1 MVSDATVWAWPWWWA
16 LVTVAALNLF
26 VLVLILV
33 KTDPSDSEGYEAY
46 RRTLKVLGTIF
57 VSVGIYRSVFVS
69 GYLYQLAWFDTVLNS
84 SLLIR
89 GFAWFAELAF
99 AAIIA
104 LVFLQLDRDVP
115 GARDRETG
123 RAERFIA
130 RVFPVVFFL
139 LIFSAQFFATAA
151 TITKFI
157 TLFAIEE
164 TLWGA
169 AFLFLLPVC
178 LIHLNRVFSY
188 RDQAS
193 RQELRLY
200 RIHTSMMAVFTVG
213 YVCYSLL
220 YHLPLEYW
228 PYAMHQFS
236 GELVDPAIR
245 IGWDAVSDA
254 FYIVNETKDYAT
266 WGGIGF
272 VIWYSGYFSICM
284 WMVLFMMTGPRRV
297 RGG

>member
-130 RVFPVVFFL
+130 RVFPVV
-139 LIFSAQFFATAA
+139 TAA

-213 YVCYSLL
+213 YVCYS
-220 YHLPLEYW
+220 
-228 PYAMHQFS
+228 S